1 MNLTFEQ
8 IKELHSMGFTPEQIT
23 SFTTSPAT
31 IPGDQAGEASGE
43 EDSTAST
50 PSPAPAISEPV
61 DNPVETVEN
70 SEPDTLKELRDEIRG
85 LKASIQAQNI
95 RTQSIEVVNDE
106 DKLEKAMAEFIR
118 PTYKEK
124 EE

>member
-23 SFTTSPAT
+23 TFTTSPAT
-31 IPGDQAGEASGE
+31 IPGDQAREASGE
-43 EDSTAST
+43 EDLAGT

-85 LKASIQAQNI
+85 LKASIQSQNI
-95 RTQSIEVVNDE
+95 RTQSIEVVNDD